1 MIAAGFIALD
11 CVNKC
16 SYNVTMNTENGEKYT
31 YICIDLK
38 SFYASVE
45 CVERGLD
52 PMTTNLVVA
61 DPERSDKT
69 ICLAVSPSMKKLGV
83 KNRCRVFEIPDGID
97 YIMAQPRMQK
107 YIDYAAEI
115 YGIYLKW
122 FSKDDIHV
130 YSIDEAFIDVTHYLH
145 IYGCTP
151 RQLAVQIMDEIS
163 QKIGV
168 RSTCG
173 IGTNLYQTKIA
184 LDITAKHAE
193 DFIGELDEEKYR
205 ETLWNHRPLTDFWR
219 IGAGTVRRLE
229 KIGVHTMGELAAL
242 SQRDEGLLYDIFG
255 VDAEL
260 LIDHAWGREPVTMAD
275 IKAYK
280 PRDHS
285 LSSGQVLMRDYS
297 FEEGR
302 TIVKE
307 MMDQMC
313 LDLVRKGLT
322 AESVTISVG
331 YAKSTKP
338 GSGADAAGG
347 RYGRY
352 GHREGGTVRFEGG
365 SSEASVM
372 VPAVAD
378 LYDRI
383 MDRGR
388 MIRRVNISCNNV
400 REDKGARQMNLFD
413 MMREEGKTR
422 PQEEVLQKDQKLQEA
437 ELAIKDKFG
446 KNAIL
451 KGINFRSES
460 TARERNMQIGGHK
473 SGEAGGKKNG
483 QNR

>member
-1 MIAAGFIALD
+1 MD
-11 CVNKC
+11 
-16 SYNVTMNTENGEKYT
+16 GEYT

-145 IYGCTP
+145 VYGCTP
-151 RQLAVQIMDEIS
+151 KELAVRVMNEINEY
-163 QKIGV
+163 IGV
-168 RSTCG
+168 RAACG
-173 IGTNLYQTKIA
+173 IGTNLYLTKIA
-184 LDITAKHAE
+184 LDITAKHAD
-193 DFIGELDEEKYR
+193 DFIGELDEARYR
-205 ETLWNHRPLTDFWR
+205 ETLWDHRPLTDFWR
-219 IGAGTVRRLE
+219 IGAGTAKRLE

-242 SQRDEGLLYDIFG
+242 SQTDEKLLYSMFG

-260 LIDHAWGREPVTMAD
+260 LIDHAWGRELVTMAD
-275 IKAYK
+275 IKEYQPK
-280 PRDHS
+280 DHS
-285 LSSGQVLMRDYS
+285 LTSGQVLMRDYT

-302 TIVKE
+302 TIIKE
-307 MMDQMC
+307 MTDQLC

-322 AESVTISVG
+322 AGSVTISVG
-331 YAKSTKP
+331 YAKSSEP
-338 GSGADAAGG
+338 GKGADAMGG
-347 RYGRY
+347 RFGRY
-352 GHREGGTVRFEGG
+352 GHRDGGTVRFEGG

-372 VPAVAD
+372 VPEVAD
-378 LYDRI
+378 LYDRTV
-383 MDRGR
+383 DHSR
-388 MIRRVNISCNNV
+388 MIRRVNISCNKV
-400 REDKGARQMNLFD
+400 QEDAGARQMNLFD
-413 MMREEGKTR
+413 IMKEESKSR
-422 PQEEVLQKDQKLQEA
+422 PQEQVLEKDHKLQEA

-451 KGINFRSES
+451 KGINLKSES
-460 TARERNMQIGGHK
+460 TGRERNMQIGGHK
-473 SGEAGGKKNG
+473 SGEKGGKGNEQKG
-483 QNR
+483 

>member
-1 MIAAGFIALD
+1 MDG
-11 CVNKC
+11 
-16 SYNVTMNTENGEKYT
+16 ENR

-145 IYGCTP
+145 VYGCTP
-151 RQLAVQIMDEIS
+151 RELAVRIMNEIS
-163 QKIGV
+163 SKIGV
-168 RSTCG
+168 RATCG
-173 IGTNLYQTKIA
+173 IGTNLYLTKIA

-205 ETLWNHRPLTDFWR
+205 ETLWDHRPLTDFWR
-219 IGAGTVRRLE
+219 IGEGTARRLE
-229 KIGVHTMGELAAL
+229 KIGVHTMGELAAAAG
-242 SQRDEGLLYDIFG
+242 RDENLLYKMFG

-275 IKAYK
+275 IKAYQPK
-280 PRDHS
+280 DHS
-285 LSSGQVLMRDYS
+285 LTSGQVLMRDYT

-302 TIVKE
+302 TIVRE
-307 MMDQMC
+307 MMDLMC
-313 LDLVRKGLT
+313 LDLVKKGVT

-331 YAKSTKP
+331 YAKSTQP
-338 GSGADAAGG
+338 GSGADAGGG
-347 RYGRY
+347 RFGRY
-352 GHREGGTVRFEGG
+352 GHRDGGTVRFEGG
-365 SSEASVM
+365 SCEESVM
-372 VPAVAD
+372 VPAVVA
-378 LYDRI
+378 LYDRVV
-383 MDRGR
+383 DHSR
-388 MIRRVNISCNNV
+388 MIRRVNISCNNI
-400 REDKGARQMNLFD
+400 REDRGNRQLNLFD
-413 MMREEGKTR
+413 MMKDETKSR
-422 PQEEVLQKDQKLQEA
+422 PQEEVLEKDKKLQEA

-451 KGINFRSES
+451 KGTNFKAEA
-460 TARERNMQIGGHK
+460 TTRERNMQIGGHK
-473 SGEAGGKKNG
+473 SGESGGRKNG
-483 QNR
+483 QKR